1 MQVVGSPVSA
11 ASLGEK
17 AGPQASSSCDRSFV
31 EVGTLASTKYKVTRP
46 KKTTNLAS
54 PHVHDDPSKPDT
66 FCYVCGVYQPLNC
79 RKKISEAVID
89 AYRYCFASDILNLDK
104 TWVPHTI
111 CGTCY
116 NMLIKCHNNKDLSN
130 LKYSAPFKW
139 NMPESKEDCFFCLTD
154 TRGFNAKNRMNI
166 KYIYTSKV
174 VPAVPIPT
182 KSGRP
187 KNSCKADNSVER
199 EVLGIED
206 KEKVEIKKSEKVLTD
221 SDSEMEWDR
230 TSTSSEEHETK
241 NTLSQNWSQDEL
253 SDLGRELGLSK
264 EAHEL
269 LASRLKE
276 KNNLEKGVKI
286 TFYRNREQQFRQF
299 FSQDKSLGFVYCNDI
314 VGLMNTMKENVYKA
328 QEWRLFI
335 DSNIRSL
342 KAILLHNTNVLAP
355 IPIAYSTVL
364 KESYE
369 NVKIV
374 LDKIKYSEHNW
385 QLCGDLKII
394 GIVLGM
400 QSGNIKYP
408 CFLCHFD
415 SRDRTNHYHKKEW
428 PKRESLQPGCS
439 NVIKSPLVDETKVLI
454 PPLHVKLGLMKQFVK
469 ALDKDGKCFKYLTVK
484 MHKLSD
490 AKLEAGIFDGPQIR
504 ALFNDVSFTNH
515 MTDIEKAA
523 WISFRQVSQNF
534 LGNNKSPDY
543 KKLVS
548 DMVKNFHTL
557 GCNMSVKLHFLDSHI
572 EYFPDKL
579 GDFSE
584 EHGERCHQDMKDM
597 EKRYQGIWGV
607 NMMADYCWNLK
618 RDKKIDSRSR
628 KRRSLRRSFENK
640 QVRYHKR
647 TKEDV

>member
-1 MQVVGSPVSA
+1 MQGVGSPVSA
-11 ASLGEK
+11 AGVGEK

-31 EVGTLASTKYKVTRP
+31 EVGTLASTKY
-46 KKTTNLAS
+46 
-54 PHVHDDPSKPDT
+54 T
-66 FCYVCGVYQPLNC
+66 FCYVCGVYQPLNS
-79 RKKISEAVID
+79 RKKISKAVID

-104 TWVPHTI
+104 NWVPHTI

-130 LKYSAPFKW
+130 LKYLAPFKW
-139 NMPESKEDCFFCLTD
+139 DMPESREDCFFCLTD
-154 TRGFNAKNRMNI
+154 TRGFNARNRIKI
-166 KYIYTSKV
+166 KYVYTSKV
-174 VPAVPIPT
+174 IPAVPIPT

-187 KNSCKADNSVER
+187 KKSCKADNSVER
-199 EVLGIED
+199 GVVETEN
-206 KEKVEIKKSEKVLTD
+206 KEKVEIEKSEEVLAD
-221 SDSEMEWDR
+221 SDSEMEWER
-230 TSTSSEEHETK
+230 SFTSDEEHETK
-241 NTLSQNWSQDEL
+241 NTLPQKFSQDEL

-276 KNNLEKGVKI
+276 KNVLEKGVKI
-286 TFYRNREQQFRQF
+286 TVYRNREQQFRPF
-299 FSQDKSLGFVYCNDI
+299 FSQEKSLDLVYSNDI
-314 VGLMNTMKENVYKA
+314 VGLMNTIKDSVYKPE
-328 QEWRLFI
+328 EWRLFI
-335 DSNIRSL
+335 DSSIRSL

-385 QLCGDLKII
+385 LFCGDLKII

-415 SRDRTNHYHKKEW
+415 SRDRANHYHKKEW
-428 PKRESLQPGCS
+428 PKRESLQPGFS
-439 NVIKSPLVDETKVLI
+439 NVIQSPLVDETKILI
-454 PPLHVKLGLMKQFVK
+454 PPLHLKLGLMKQFVK
-469 ALDKDGKCFKYLTVK
+469 ALDKDGKCFKYLAGR

-490 AKLEAGIFDGPQIR
+490 AKLQAGIFDGPQIR
-504 ALFNDVSFTNH
+504 ALFNDASFTDY

-523 WISFRQVSQNF
+523 WISFRKVSHNF

-543 KKLVS
+543 TELVS

-572 EYFPDKL
+572 DYFPDKL

-618 RDKKIDSRSR
+618 RDKEIDSRSR

-640 QVRYHKR
+640 QVRYHKQ
-647 TKEDV
+647 TKEDG